1 MCRPSAAKH
10 LCLANPMTA
19 VPDSKERQ
27 KQLEAA
33 HFPCFNEAGASLT
46 LLTQRPF
53 MAGRLLVDELSCMKL
68 YFFSKKNK

>member
-1 MCRPSAAKH
+1 MSRPSAAKH

-33 HFPCFNEAGASLT
+33 HFPCLNEAGASLT
-46 LLTQRPF
+46 
-53 MAGRLLVDELSCMKL
+53 
-68 YFFSKKNK
+68 